1 MNKIIALCVLILF
14 HLPGKAQYPGFALS
28 NHPEIFKKSF
38 AEATASIE
46 SIQSDFSQEKT
57 LTMLSD
63 KMNSSGKFWYRKKD
77 KLRMEYIR
85 PYPYLMIL
93 NDGKIFVKDG
103 QKENQFSANSSKIFQ
118 QINRILID
126 CVSGNILNNA
136 DFQARIFENA
146 VSFLIE
152 FHPVAK
158 NLKELFKNINI
169 VIDKKT
175 YSAITVEM
183 IEVSGDNTIIRF
195 QNKVLNAPIPDS
207 VFNIP

>member
-1 MNKIIALCVLILF
+1 LS
-14 HLPGKAQYPGFALS
+14 GKAQYPGYALS

-38 AEATASIE
+38 TETTASIE

-63 KMNSSGKFWYRKKD
+63 KMNSTGKFWYRKKD
-77 KLRMEYIR
+77 RLRMEYIH

-103 QKENQFSANSSKIFQ
+103 QKENHFSANSSKIFQ